1 MDMSDEGRT
10 EQKMLKT
17 DAIKLYSYPMQAL
30 IKFQVESAQEF
41 VNHMLL
47 EDEREKED
55 LTTKRFASM
64 VAGTAI
70 EFLAAELDLDHG
82 NPDVVPKDLQEAIRK
97 FVHDNI
103 TVKFTWG

>member
-1 MDMSDEGRT
+1 
-10 EQKMLKT
+10 MLKT
-17 DAIKLYSYPMQAL
+17 DAIKLYSNPMQAL
-30 IKFQVESAQEF
+30 IEFHVVHAQLF
-41 VNHMLL
+41 VSEMLL

-82 NPDVVPKDLQEAIRK
+82 NPDVVPKDLQQAIRK
-97 FVHDNI
+97 FVHDNMN
-103 TVKFTWG
+103 VKFIWG